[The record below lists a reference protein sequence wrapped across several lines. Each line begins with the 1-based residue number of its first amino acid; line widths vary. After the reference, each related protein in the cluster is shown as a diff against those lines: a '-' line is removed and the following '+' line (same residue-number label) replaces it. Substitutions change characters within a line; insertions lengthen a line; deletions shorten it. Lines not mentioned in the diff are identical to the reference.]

1 MQKMVSK
8 NLRKSLRRMRQMQ
21 LKGLSGIILSAA
33 VVVAVLLIAGCNSKE
48 DGVTLKLYYTLSPQ
62 VSRYIAGVCK
72 EFEADHP
79 GIKIKAEPISGNYYT
94 KLQTMMAGGVA
105 PDVIYMQNK
114 SLADY
119 RDRGVLL
126 NLSPYIEKDS
136 YDLEDICKLGFEEGG
151 IKEGAVYGIPVTG
164 TAEVLIYNKDLFDKA
179 GLKYP
184 DQAWT
189 WNDMLEAAR
198 KLTLDT
204 NGDGRID
211 QYGVSIIPGWW
222 AADIA
227 WIWAN
232 GGQVFSSDLSKC
244 IVNNARAREAIQ
256 FMVDLTNKYKVT
268 PKGIIGSEVS
278 NVAEL
283 FMTSK
288 LGMYLG
294 LPYQALSDFSTV
306 RSLNWDIALMPLS
319 NSGRRVVRY
328 TGECWSVSSGSKHPR
343 EAWELVKHLSSV
355 RTAQGLAELN
365 MIPARMSVLKSAAF
379 IKDKTPFKEEKIVEA
394 LADARAVPSLPHV
407 EQLGSIWG
415 RQIEAI
421 MLGKATDKCYMLR
434 HAGRAV
440 QPLI

>member
-1 MQKMVSK
+1 MQ
-8 NLRKSLRRMRQMQ
+8 R
-21 LKGLSGIILSAA
+21 KGLSRILLSA
-33 VVVAVLLIAGCNSKE
+33 VAVAALLLVAGCQGKE

-62 VSRYIAGVCK
+62 VSRYITDVCK
-72 EFEADHP
+72 EFEAANP
-79 GIKIKAEPISGNYYT
+79 GIKVKAEPISGNYYT
-94 KLQTMMAGGVA
+94 KLQTMMAGGVP

-126 NLSPYIEKDS
+126 NLSPYIEKDK

-184 DQAWT
+184 DQRWT

-211 QYGVSIIPGWW
+211 QYGVSITPGWW

-244 IVNNARAREAIQ
+244 MVDNAKAREAIQ

-278 NVAEL
+278 SVAEL
-283 FMTSK
+283 FMTNK

-294 LPYQALSDFSTV
+294 LPYQALSDFSTM
-306 RSLNWDIALMPLS
+306 RNLNWDIALMPLS

-328 TGECWSVSSGSKHPR
+328 TGECWTVSSGSKHPR
-343 EAWELVKHLSSV
+343 EAWELIKHLSSAK
-355 RTAQGLAELN
+355 TAAGLAELN
-365 MIPARMSVLKSAAF
+365 MIPARISVLKSPAF
-379 IKDKTPFKEEKIVEA
+379 IKDKTPFEEEKIVEA
-394 LADARAVPSLPHV
+394 LADARAVPSLSHV

-415 RQIEAI
+415 RQIETV
-421 MLGKATDKCYMLR
+421 MLGKATV
-434 HAGRAV
+434 ARALESIEKEINTIV
-440 QPLI
+440 IKGAD